1 MVVLRALEVRQSD
14 SGRRSRREHVYDPA
28 ASRLLHHG
36 TTMSAKKSTDK
47 KAAEEFDEELPE
59 GPGDDE
65 FDPDAVGDDDDSS
78 DPKGDNEDSEDS
90 EDDEDNEDDEAGPK
104 PAAGSEDDEDEPD
117 PSDVEADLAGILRD
131 RIAAGDDE
139 DEEEEGEVALV
150 PASGD
155 VEGRRESEIHCPNCF
170 LLVTT
175 DTVTDTG
182 ECPHCGG
189 PIP

>member
-1 MVVLRALEVRQSD
+1 MVVLRALEVPQSD
-14 SGRRSRREHVYDPA
+14 SGRRSRREHVYAPA

-36 TTMSAKKSTDK
+36 TTMSDKKSTEK
-47 KAAEEFDEELPE
+47 ESAEEFDEELPE
-59 GPGDDE
+59 GPGDEE
-65 FDPDAVGDDDDSS
+65 FDPDDVGADDDSG
-78 DPKGDNEDSEDS
+78 DPKGDDGN
-90 EDDEDNEDDEAGPK
+90 DEAGPK
-104 PAAGSEDDEDEPD
+104 PTVGSEDDEDEPD
-117 PSDVEADLAGILRD
+117 PSDVEADLDEILRD

>member
-1 MVVLRALEVRQSD
+1 MVMLRALEVPQPD

-28 ASRLLHHG
+28 ASRILHHG
-36 TTMSAKKSTDK
+36 TTMSDKKSTDE
-47 KAAEEFDEELPE
+47 KAVEEFDEELSE
-59 GPGDDE
+59 GSGDDE
-65 FDPDAVGDDDDSS
+65 FDPDDVADSG
-78 DPKGDNEDSEDS
+78 DPKG
-90 EDDEDNEDDEAGPK
+90 DDEDNEDDEAGPK
-104 PAAGSEDDEDEPD
+104 PTAGSEDDEDEPD

-139 DEEEEGEVALV
+139 DEEEGGVALV

-189 PIP
+189 SIP

>member
-1 MVVLRALEVRQSD
+1 MVVLRALEVRQPD
-14 SGRRSRREHVYDPA
+14 PGRRSRREHVYDPA
-28 ASRLLHHG
+28 ASGLLHHG
-36 TTMSAKKSTDK
+36 TTMSDKKSTDK

-65 FDPDAVGDDDDSS
+65 FDSDAVGDDDDSS
-78 DPKGDNEDSEDS
+78 DPKGDNEDD
-90 EDDEDNEDDEAGPK
+90 EDDEAGAK

>member
-1 MVVLRALEVRQSD
+1 MRRTPEVPQLD
-14 SGRRSRREHVYDPA
+14 PGRRSRREHVYDPA

-36 TTMSAKKSTDK
+36 TMMSAKKPTNEEP
-47 KAAEEFDEELPE
+47 AEEFDEELSD
-59 GPGDDE
+59 GPGEDE
-65 FDPDAVGDDDDSS
+65 FDPDDVGPDEDSS
-78 DPKGDNEDSEDS
+78 SPK
-90 EDDEDNEDDEAGPK
+90 EDDENDENDEDEEAGPK

-117 PSDVEADLAGILRD
+117 PGDVEADLDEILRD
-131 RIAAGDDE
+131 RIAAGDD
-139 DEEEEGEVALV
+139 DEEEDGEGEVTLV
-150 PASGD
+150 PTSGD
-155 VEGRRESEIHCPNCF
+155 VEGRREGETHCPNCF

>member
-1 MVVLRALEVRQSD
+1 MVMLRALEVPQPD

-36 TTMSAKKSTDK
+36 TTMSDKKSTDE
-47 KAAEEFDEELPE
+47 KAVEEFDEELSE
-59 GPGDDE
+59 GSGDDE
-65 FDPDAVGDDDDSS
+65 FDPDDVADSG
-78 DPKGDNEDSEDS
+78 DPKG
-90 EDDEDNEDDEAGPK
+90 DDEDNEDDGNDEAGPK
-104 PAAGSEDDEDEPD
+104 PTAGSEDDEDEPD

-139 DEEEEGEVALV
+139 DEEEEEGEVALV

-189 PIP
+189 SIP

>member
-1 MVVLRALEVRQSD
+1 MVAPRVLKVLQPD
-14 SGRRSRREHVYDPA
+14 SGRRSRREPVYDPA

-36 TTMSAKKSTDK
+36 TTMTDK
-47 KAAEEFDEELPE
+47 KPVSKEVVEELDGELPE
-59 GPGDDE
+59 GPGDGE
-65 FDPDAVGDDDDSS
+65 FDPDDVGGDEGSS
-78 DPKGDNEDSEDS
+78 DPKTGDEDG
-90 EDDEDNEDDEAGPK
+90 EDDEDGPS

-117 PSDVEADLAGILRD
+117 PGDVEADLEEILRD
-131 RIAAGDDE
+131 RIAANDDE
-139 DEEEEGEVALV
+139 DEDEEGGVLVV

-189 PIP
+189 PFP

>member
-1 MVVLRALEVRQSD
+1 MVMLRALEVPQPD

-36 TTMSAKKSTDK
+36 TTMSDKKSTDE
-47 KAAEEFDEELPE
+47 KAVEEFDEELSE
-59 GPGDDE
+59 GSGDDE
-65 FDPDAVGDDDDSS
+65 FDPDDVADSG
-78 DPKGDNEDSEDS
+78 DPKGDD
-90 EDDEDNEDDEAGPK
+90 EDDEAGPK
-104 PAAGSEDDEDEPD
+104 PTAGSEDDEDEPD
-117 PSDVEADLAGILRD
+117 PSDVEADLAGILRY

-189 PIP
+189 SIP

>member
-1 MVVLRALEVRQSD
+1 MSD
-14 SGRRSRREHVYDPA
+14 
-28 ASRLLHHG
+28 
-36 TTMSAKKSTDK
+36 KKSTDK

-59 GPGDDE
+59 GPGDAE
-65 FDPDAVGDDDDSS
+65 FDPDDVGDDDDSG
-78 DPKGDNEDSEDS
+78 DPNGDDGI
-90 EDDEDNEDDEAGPK
+90 DEAGPK
-104 PAAGSEDDEDEPD
+104 PTAGSEDDEDEPD
-117 PSDVEADLAGILRD
+117 PSDVEADLEEILRD
-131 RIAAGDDE
+131 RIAADDDDDE
-139 DEEEEGEVALV
+139 DEEGEVALV

-155 VEGRRESEIHCPNCF
+155 MEGRRESEIHCPNCF

>member
-1 MVVLRALEVRQSD
+1 MVVLRALEVPQPD

-36 TTMSAKKSTDK
+36 TTMSDKKSTDE
-47 KAAEEFDEELPE
+47 KAVEEFDEELSE
-59 GPGDDE
+59 GSGDDE
-65 FDPDAVGDDDDSS
+65 FDPDDVADSG
-78 DPKGDNEDSEDS
+78 DPKGDD
-90 EDDEDNEDDEAGPK
+90 EDDGNDEAGPK
-104 PAAGSEDDEDEPD
+104 PTAGSEDDEDEPD

-139 DEEEEGEVALV
+139 DDEEEEGEVALV

-182 ECPHCGG
+182 ECPHFGG

>member
-1 MVVLRALEVRQSD
+1 MVVLRALEVRQPD

-36 TTMSAKKSTDK
+36 TTMSDKKSTGE

-65 FDPDAVGDDDDSS
+65 FDPEDVGGDDDSG
-78 DPKGDNEDSEDS
+78 DPKGDNEDN
-90 EDDEDNEDDEAGPK
+90 EDNEDDGNDEAGPK
-104 PAAGSEDDEDEPD
+104 PAADSEDDEDEPD
-117 PSDVEADLAGILRD
+117 PGDVEADLEEILRD

-139 DEEEEGEVALV
+139 DEEEGEVALV

-189 PIP
+189 PFP

>member
-1 MVVLRALEVRQSD
+1 MVVLRALEVPQPD
-14 SGRRSRREHVYDPA
+14 SGRRSRREHVYAPA

-36 TTMSAKKSTDK
+36 TTMSDKKSTK
-47 KAAEEFDEELPE
+47 KESAEEFDEELPE

-65 FDPDAVGDDDDSS
+65 FDPDDVGADDDSG
-78 DPKGDNEDSEDS
+78 DPKGDD
-90 EDDEDNEDDEAGPK
+90 EDDGNDEAGPK
-104 PAAGSEDDEDEPD
+104 PTAGSEDDEDEPD
-117 PSDVEADLAGILRD
+117 PSDVEADLDEILRD

>member
-1 MVVLRALEVRQSD
+1 MVVLRALEVRQPD

-47 KAAEEFDEELPE
+47 KAAEEFAEELPA

-78 DPKGDNEDSEDS
+78 DPKGDNED
-90 EDDEDNEDDEAGPK
+90 NEDDEAGPK
-104 PAAGSEDDEDEPD
+104 PTAGSEDEEDEPD

-189 PIP
+189 AIP

>member
-1 MVVLRALEVRQSD
+1 VVVLRALEVRQPD

-36 TTMSAKKSTDK
+36 TTMSDKKSTDE
-47 KAAEEFDEELPE
+47 KAVEEFDEELPE
-59 GPGDDE
+59 SPGDDE
-65 FDPDAVGDDDDSS
+65 FDPDDVGADDDS
-78 DPKGDNEDSEDS
+78 GDTK
-90 EDDEDNEDDEAGPK
+90 EDDGNDEAGPK
-104 PAAGSEDDEDEPD
+104 PTAGSEDDEDEPD
-117 PSDVEADLAGILRD
+117 PSDVEADLDEILRD

>member
-1 MVVLRALEVRQSD
+1 MVMLRALEVPQAD
-14 SGRRSRREHVYDPA
+14 PGRRSHREHVYDPA
-28 ASRLLHHG
+28 ASRLMHHG
-36 TTMSAKKSTDK
+36 TKMRHKKSTDK
-47 KAAEEFDEELPE
+47 KATEEFDEELPE

-65 FDPDAVGDDDDSS
+65 FDPDDVGDDDDSG
-78 DPKGDNEDSEDS
+78 DPKGA
-90 EDDEDNEDDEAGPK
+90 DEDNEDDGNDEAGPK
-104 PAAGSEDDEDEPD
+104 PTAGSEDDEDEPD

>member
-1 MVVLRALEVRQSD
+1 MVMLRALEVPQPD

-36 TTMSAKKSTDK
+36 TTMSDKKSTDE
-47 KAAEEFDEELPE
+47 KAVEEFDEELSE
-59 GPGDDE
+59 GSGDDE
-65 FDPDAVGDDDDSS
+65 FEPDDVADSG
-78 DPKGDNEDSEDS
+78 DPKG
-90 EDDEDNEDDEAGPK
+90 DDEDNEDDGNDEAGPK
-104 PAAGSEDDEDEPD
+104 PTAGSEDDEDEPD

-139 DEEEEGEVALV
+139 DDEEEEGEVALV

-189 PIP
+189 SIP

>member
-1 MVVLRALEVRQSD
+1 MVVLRALEVPQSD
-14 SGRRSRREHVYDPA
+14 SGRRSRREHVYAPA

-36 TTMSAKKSTDK
+36 TMMSDKKSTK
-47 KAAEEFDEELPE
+47 KESAEEFDEELPE
-59 GPGDDE
+59 GSGDDE
-65 FDPDAVGDDDDSS
+65 FDPDDVGADDDSG
-78 DPKGDNEDSEDS
+78 DPKGDDGN
-90 EDDEDNEDDEAGPK
+90 DEAGPK
-104 PAAGSEDDEDEPD
+104 PTVGSEDDEDEPD
-117 PSDVEADLAGILRD
+117 PSDVEADLDEILRD

-139 DEEEEGEVALV
+139 DEEEGEVALV

>member
-1 MVVLRALEVRQSD
+1 MVMLRALEVPQPD

-36 TTMSAKKSTDK
+36 TTMSDKKSTDE

-59 GPGDDE
+59 GSGGDE
-65 FDPDAVGDDDDSS
+65 FEPDDVGDSG
-78 DPKGDNEDSEDS
+78 DPKG
-90 EDDEDNEDDEAGPK
+90 DDEDNEDDGNDEAGPK
-104 PAAGSEDDEDEPD
+104 PTAGSEDDEDEPD
-117 PSDVEADLAGILRD
+117 PSDVETDLAGILRD
-131 RIAAGDDE
+131 RIAAGEDE
-139 DEEEEGEVALV
+139 DNEEEEGEVVLV

-170 LLVTT
+170 LLVAT

>member
-1 MVVLRALEVRQSD
+1 MSD
-14 SGRRSRREHVYDPA
+14 
-28 ASRLLHHG
+28 
-36 TTMSAKKSTDK
+36 KKRIDE

-65 FDPDAVGDDDDSS
+65 FDPDAVGEDDDSS
-78 DPKGDNEDSEDS
+78 DPKGDNEDNEA
-90 EDDEDNEDDEAGPK
+90 DEDNEDDEAGPK

-117 PSDVEADLAGILRD
+117 PGDVEADLDEILRD
-131 RIAAGDDE
+131 RIAANDDD
-139 DEEEEGEVALV
+139 DEEEEGEGGVTLI

-175 DTVTDTG
+175 DTVTNTG

-189 PIP
+189 PFP

>member
-1 MVVLRALEVRQSD
+1 MVMLRALEVPQSD

-36 TTMSAKKSTDK
+36 ITMSDK
-47 KAAEEFDEELPE
+47 TRTGENAAEEFNEELPE

-65 FDPDAVGDDDDSS
+65 FDPEDVGDDDDSG
-78 DPKGDNEDSEDS
+78 DPKGDDA
-90 EDDEDNEDDEAGPK
+90 DDEDNGNDEAGPK
-104 PAAGSEDDEDEPD
+104 PTADPEDDEDEPD
-117 PSDVEADLAGILRD
+117 PGDVEADLDEILRD

>member
-1 MVVLRALEVRQSD
+1 MVVLRALEVPQPD
-14 SGRRSRREHVYDPA
+14 SGRRSCREHVYDPA

-36 TTMSAKKSTDK
+36 TTMNDKKSTK
-47 KAAEEFDEELPE
+47 KESAEELDEELPE

-65 FDPDAVGDDDDSS
+65 FDPEDVGDDDDSG
-78 DPKGDNEDSEDS
+78 DPK
-90 EDDEDNEDDEAGPK
+90 EDDEDNEDNGNDEAGPK
-104 PAAGSEDDEDEPD
+104 PTVGSEDDEDEPD
-117 PSDVEADLAGILRD
+117 PSDVEADLDEILRD

-139 DEEEEGEVALV
+139 DEEEEEGEVALV

-189 PIP
+189 SIP

>member
-1 MVVLRALEVRQSD
+1 
-14 SGRRSRREHVYDPA
+14 
-28 ASRLLHHG
+28 
-36 TTMSAKKSTDK
+36 MSAKKSTDK

-65 FDPDAVGDDDDSS
+65 FDPGDDGDDDDSG
-78 DPKGDNEDSEDS
+78 DPKGDDDGSGDPKG
-90 EDDEDNEDDEAGPK
+90 DDEDNEEDEAGPK

-139 DEEEEGEVALV
+139 DEDEEGEVALV

>member
-1 MVVLRALEVRQSD
+1 VVAPRVLKVLQPD
-14 SGRRSRREHVYDPA
+14 PGRRSRREHVYDPA

-36 TTMSAKKSTDK
+36 TTMTDK
-47 KAAEEFDEELPE
+47 KPINEEAAEEFDGELPE
-59 GPGDDE
+59 GPGDGE
-65 FDPDAVGDDDDSS
+65 FDPDDVGDDDGSS
-78 DPKGDNEDSEDS
+78 DPKKDD
-90 EDDEDNEDDEAGPK
+90 EDDEDDEDGPS

-117 PSDVEADLAGILRD
+117 PGDVEADLDEILRD
-131 RIAAGDDE
+131 RIAANDDE
-139 DEEEEGEVALV
+139 DEDEEGEGGVLLV

-189 PIP
+189 PFP

>member
-1 MVVLRALEVRQSD
+1 MLRALEVPQPD
-14 SGRRSRREHVYDPA
+14 SGRRSGREHVYDPA

-36 TTMSAKKSTDK
+36 ITMSDKKSTDE

-65 FDPDAVGDDDDSS
+65 FDPEDVGDDDDSG
-78 DPKGDNEDSEDS
+78 DPKGDD
-90 EDDEDNEDDEAGPK
+90 EDDEDDGNDEAGAK
-104 PAAGSEDDEDEPD
+104 PTADSEDDEDEPD
-117 PSDVEADLAGILRD
+117 PGDVEADLAGILRD

-182 ECPHCGG
+182 EWPHCGG
-189 PIP
+189 LIP

>member
-1 MVVLRALEVRQSD
+1 M
-14 SGRRSRREHVYDPA
+14 
-28 ASRLLHHG
+28 
-36 TTMSAKKSTDK
+36 
-47 KAAEEFDEELPE
+47 
-59 GPGDDE
+59 
-65 FDPDAVGDDDDSS
+65 
-78 DPKGDNEDSEDS
+78 
-90 EDDEDNEDDEAGPK
+90 
-104 PAAGSEDDEDEPD
+104 
-117 PSDVEADLAGILRD
+117 
-131 RIAAGDDE
+131 
-139 DEEEEGEVALV
+139 ALV

>member
-1 MVVLRALEVRQSD
+1 MVVLRALEVPQPD
-14 SGRRSRREHVYDPA
+14 SGRRSRREHVYAPA

-36 TTMSAKKSTDK
+36 TTMSDK
-47 KAAEEFDEELPE
+47 KRTKKESAEEFDEELPE

-65 FDPDAVGDDDDSS
+65 FDPDDVGADDDSG
-78 DPKGDNEDSEDS
+78 DPKGDDGN
-90 EDDEDNEDDEAGPK
+90 DEAGPK
-104 PAAGSEDDEDEPD
+104 PTAGSEDDEDEPD
-117 PSDVEADLAGILRD
+117 PSDVEADLDEILRD

>member
-1 MVVLRALEVRQSD
+1 MVVLRALEVPQPD
-14 SGRRSRREHVYDPA
+14 SGRRSRREHVYAPA

-36 TTMSAKKSTDK
+36 TTMSDKKSTK
-47 KAAEEFDEELPE
+47 KESAEEFDEELPE
-59 GPGDDE
+59 SPGDDE
-65 FDPDAVGDDDDSS
+65 FDPDDVADSG
-78 DPKGDNEDSEDS
+78 DPKG
-90 EDDEDNEDDEAGPK
+90 DDEDNEDDEAGPK
-104 PAAGSEDDEDEPD
+104 PTAGSEDDEDEPD
-117 PSDVEADLAGILRD
+117 PSDVEADLEEILRE

-139 DEEEEGEVALV
+139 DEDEEGEVALV

-170 LLVTT
+170 LLVAT

>member
-1 MVVLRALEVRQSD
+1 MVVLRALEVPQSD

-36 TTMSAKKSTDK
+36 TTMSDKKSTDE
-47 KAAEEFDEELPE
+47 KAVEEFDEELPE
-59 GPGDDE
+59 GSGDDE
-65 FDPDAVGDDDDSS
+65 FDPDDVADSG
-78 DPKGDNEDSEDS
+78 DPKG
-90 EDDEDNEDDEAGPK
+90 DDEDNEDDGNDEAGPK
-104 PAAGSEDDEDEPD
+104 PTAGSEDDEDEPD
-117 PSDVEADLAGILRD
+117 PSDVEADLDEILRD

-189 PIP
+189 LIP

>member
-1 MVVLRALEVRQSD
+1 
-14 SGRRSRREHVYDPA
+14 
-28 ASRLLHHG
+28 
-36 TTMSAKKSTDK
+36 MSAKKPTNEEP
-47 KAAEEFDEELPE
+47 AEEFDEELSD
-59 GPGDDE
+59 GPGEDE
-65 FDPDAVGDDDDSS
+65 FDPDDVGPDEDSS
-78 DPKGDNEDSEDS
+78 SPK
-90 EDDEDNEDDEAGPK
+90 EDDENDEDDEAGPK

-117 PSDVEADLAGILRD
+117 PGDVEADLDEILRD

-182 ECPHCGG
+182 ECPHCGD

>member
-1 MVVLRALEVRQSD
+1 MVMLRALEVPQPD

-36 TTMSAKKSTDK
+36 TTMSDKKSTDE
-47 KAAEEFDEELPE
+47 KAVKELDEELPE

-65 FDPDAVGDDDDSS
+65 FDPADVGDDNDSS
-78 DPKGDNEDSEDS
+78 GPKG
-90 EDDEDNEDDEAGPK
+90 DDEDNGEDEAGPK
-104 PAAGSEDDEDEPD
+104 PTAGSEDDEDEPD

-139 DEEEEGEVALV
+139 DDEEEEGEVALV

-189 PIP
+189 SIP

>member
-1 MVVLRALEVRQSD
+1 MSD
-14 SGRRSRREHVYDPA
+14 
-28 ASRLLHHG
+28 
-36 TTMSAKKSTDK
+36 KKSTDEN
-47 KAAEEFDEELPE
+47 AAEEFDEELPE

-65 FDPDAVGDDDDSS
+65 FDPEDVGDDDDSG
-78 DPKGDNEDSEDS
+78 DPKGDG
-90 EDDEDNEDDEAGPK
+90 EDDEDNEDDGNDEAGPK
-104 PAAGSEDDEDEPD
+104 PTADSEDDEDEPD
-117 PSDVEADLAGILRD
+117 PGDVEADLDEILRD

>member
-1 MVVLRALEVRQSD
+1 VVMLRALEVPQAD
-14 SGRRSRREHVYDPA
+14 SGRRSHREHVYDPA

-36 TTMSAKKSTDK
+36 TTMSDKKSTDK
-47 KAAEEFDEELPE
+47 KATEEFDEELPE

-65 FDPDAVGDDDDSS
+65 FDPDDVGDDDDSG
-78 DPKGDNEDSEDS
+78 DPKGA
-90 EDDEDNEDDEAGPK
+90 DEDNEDDGNDEAGPK
-104 PAAGSEDDEDEPD
+104 PTAVSEDDEDEPD

>member
-1 MVVLRALEVRQSD
+1 MVVLRALEVPQPD

-36 TTMSAKKSTDK
+36 TTMSDKKNTDE

-59 GPGDDE
+59 GAGDDE
-65 FDPDAVGDDDDSS
+65 FGP
-78 DPKGDNEDSEDS
+78 
-90 EDDEDNEDDEAGPK
+90 DDEDDEDDEAGPK